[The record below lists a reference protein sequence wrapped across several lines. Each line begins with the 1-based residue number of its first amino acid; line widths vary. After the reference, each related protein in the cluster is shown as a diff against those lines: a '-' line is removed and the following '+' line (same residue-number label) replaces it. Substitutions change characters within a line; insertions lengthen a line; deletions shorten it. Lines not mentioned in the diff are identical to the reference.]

1 MERSIAS
8 VTKPS
13 MDYAG
18 ARAMSAAKLVPD
30 EELAGLG
37 DRRGPGS
44 AEAYILLELRE
55 ARSTGENVFAFRD
68 HEGHYTIEHLSSGS
82 SFEHRAAHVFL
93 SPPSV

>member
-1 MERSIAS
+1 
-8 VTKPS
+8 
-13 MDYAG
+13 
-18 ARAMSAAKLVPD
+18 MSAAKLVPD

-55 ARSTGENVFAFRD
+55 ARSTGENIFAFHD
-68 HEGHYTIEHLSSGS
+68 LKGHYTIEHLSFGS